1 MTDYRASFDEST
13 AARRLAYYQHLRKQS
28 DAAEA
33 LAGLHGAKVRDPLNM
48 DPARRVE
55 IAFDTLIRAHI
66 RFAEAQVR
74 AAEHRDEKKAAFE
87 RFTSEALGV
96 GPVLWGKTEQSTV
109 PILRTTRRQRL
120 FRWFRGGSR

>member
-13 AARRLAYYQHLRKQS
+13 AARRLAYYEHLRRHS

-33 LAGLHGAKVRDPLNM
+33 LAGLHGVQVRDPLNM
-48 DPARRVE
+48 NPARRVE
-55 IAFDTLIRAHI
+55 IAFDTLVRAHI

-74 AAEHRDEKKAAFE
+74 AAEHRAEKKAALE
-87 RFTSEALGV
+87 RLTSEAIGAGSIV
-96 GPVLWGKTEQSTV
+96 WGATEQSTG
-109 PILRTTRRQRL
+109 PILRPTRLQRL